1 MPESNSNAHDSEEL
15 LACHECDFL
24 YHLPPLEER
33 ALARC
38 ERCGSVLAKGD
49 AHCIDNTL
57 AYTLAALIFFI
68 IANSYPILGLKVAG
82 QEQFYTLLSGAV
94 VLAKF
99 DLWAVGLVVFLTT
112 IFFPLLGMIGLL
124 YVLIPLK
131 IGRRPRYF
139 IPIFKFSLALL
150 PWGMVGVYMLGVLV
164 AIVKLA
170 DLATVVPGWGLY
182 ALASLLLVTVAAAT
196 TLNPRIIWETAD
208 SFLRSHPNIVSDN
221 RQKESTL
228 DSSHN
233 ESLPEKL

>member
-1 MPESNSNAHDSEEL
+1 MSETNSKVYDTKNL

-24 YHLPPLEER
+24 YRLPPLKER
-33 ALARC
+33 AFARC
-38 ERCGSVLAKGD
+38 DRCGSVLAKGD
-49 AHCIDNTL
+49 ANSIDNTL
-57 AYTLAALIFFI
+57 AYTMAALIFFI
-68 IANSYPILGLKVAG
+68 IANLYPILGLRAAG
-82 QEQFYTLLSGAV
+82 QEQFYTLIYGAV

-99 DLWAVGLVVFLTT
+99 DLWVVGLVVFLTT
-112 IFFPLLGMIGLL
+112 IFFPFLGMIGLL

-131 IGRRPRYF
+131 SGRRPRYF
-139 IPIFKFSLALL
+139 VPIFKFSLALL

-182 ALASLLLVTVAAAT
+182 ALASLLLVSVAAAT

-208 SFLRSHPNIVSDN
+208 SFLKSHPDN
-221 RQKESTL
+221 NHKESAL

-233 ESLPEKL
+233 ESLPESL